1 MPIFKINIT
10 ILKCCVVLGCIKVPH
25 RSHLGVSL
33 LLAFLL
39 QIVSPRLLLCLGAY
53 T

>member
-25 RSHLGVSL
+25 QSLRGVSL

-39 QIVSPRLLLCLGAY
+39 QIITPQLLLCLGAY